1 MKAIF
6 IAAGQGSRLGKLT
19 KDLPKSLIKING
31 KSIIERQILLLR
43 ENNIDDII
51 IVTGYKK
58 EKFTFKLVN
67 FKFLEI
73 YSIQKIK

>member
-6 IAAGQGSRLGKLT
+6 IAAGQGARLGKLT

-43 ENNIDDII
+43 
-51 IVTGYKK
+51 
-58 EKFTFKLVN
+58 
-67 FKFLEI
+67 
-73 YSIQKIK
+73 